1 MNLNK
6 IYIKYLLAFS
16 LLGLACRAVH
26 LYGDFLTGI
35 ILAILGFSVLSNDIK
50 NN

>member
-35 ILAILGFSVLSNDIK
+35 ILAILGFSVLTNEIK